1 MQKIPHT
8 LTVIAGI
15 LFLLFTSACTQ
26 PGSTSPEVKY
36 SDQMVSVYRS
46 DSGTM
51 SSYQAD
57 VKTWYQNN
65 RSPNLPE
72 LRTEY
77 RLSMKVVDGKLRTRI
92 DFSSDS
98 QSDRVARS
106 ILSDGVTMLVLNT
119 TSNTVEQR
127 LSVTEDQNRL
137 ALMTDSLQCMGR
149 INLDSM
155 QSVARRLSLDI
166 SDNTPGIL
174 QIAIPPSTL
183 PPMPNNAKIASYKLS
198 FDSTES
204 VLLDSEMVIAEED
217 GTKVTVTTTPI
228 YQEEGEDLIKV
239 GEQTITAY
247 DLPGTLD
254 ISDNV
259 VQSYAS
265 AEEIPEI
272 SAEEL
277 AALQAEGTVSTSTSD
292 VILGDL
298 SDPDYTETQLTVYDD
313 VKINTLADSLFRMDL

>member
-1 MQKIPHT
+1 
-8 LTVIAGI
+8 
-15 LFLLFTSACTQ
+15 
-26 PGSTSPEVKY
+26 
-36 SDQMVSVYRS
+36 
-46 DSGTM
+46 
-51 SSYQAD
+51 
-57 VKTWYQNN
+57 
-65 RSPNLPE
+65 
-72 LRTEY
+72 
-77 RLSMKVVDGKLRTRI
+77 
-92 DFSSDS
+92 
-98 QSDRVARS
+98 
-106 ILSDGVTMLVLNT
+106 MLVLNT
-119 TSNTVEQR
+119 TSNTIEQR

-137 ALMTDSLQCMGR
+137 ALMVDSLQCMGR
-149 INLDSM
+149 INLDHI
-155 QSVARRLSLDI
+155 QSIARRLSLDI

-174 QIAIPPSTL
+174 QIAIPPSAL

-217 GTKVTVTTTPI
+217 GTRITVTTTPI
-228 YQEEGEDLIKV
+228 YQQEGEDLIKV

-265 AEEIPEI
+265 VEEIPEI

-277 AALQAEGTVSTSTSD
+277 AVLQAEGTVSTSTSD